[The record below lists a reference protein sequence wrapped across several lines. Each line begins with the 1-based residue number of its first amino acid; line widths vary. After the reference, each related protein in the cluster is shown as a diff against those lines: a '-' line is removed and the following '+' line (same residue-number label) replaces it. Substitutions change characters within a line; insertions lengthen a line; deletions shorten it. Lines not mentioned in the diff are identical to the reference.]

1 MSMSR
6 KETPDDNAFIESFHS
21 SLKSKTLYLNSIER
35 TSTIIVE
42 RNVKDYIYYNNIP
55 YSNETKQPI
64 TDKLSAIGC
73 LKGVL
78 IPVSKTG

>member
-1 MSMSR
+1 S
-6 KETPDDNAFIESFHS
+6 
-21 SLKSKTLYLNSIER
+21 
-35 TSTIIVE
+35 
-42 RNVKDYIYYNNIP
+42 

-78 IPVSKTG
+78 IPVSKTGVSPVPRLVCFFIHSCNDMKQGTDTVHQDRKEIRNF